1 MRYNNHHF
9 GDFSSHFV
17 SCKEMVIIMEDN
29 EFTRQS
35 REAVEKMREMNSRAR
50 VDNNGQNMPPAPPFV
65 RLQGKRQGTPPQR
78 QRQSGAPPLENSVP
92 KSKESEA
99 NKNSKDSGFLSGLN
113 IPFLDMLSRE
123 TDVSLI
129 IGLLLI
135 LMSEKADKKLLFALV
150 YILL

>member
-1 MRYNNHHF
+1 
-9 GDFSSHFV
+9 
-17 SCKEMVIIMEDN
+17 MEDN
-29 EFTRQS
+29 EFARQT

-50 VDNNGQNMPPAPPFV
+50 GNNNGQNMPPAPPFV
-65 RLQGKRQGTPPQR
+65 GMQGNRQGTSPQR
-78 QRQSGAPPLENSVP
+78 QRQSNSQSQENPVP
-92 KSKESEA
+92 KINEKEA
-99 NKNSKDSGFLSGLN
+99 NKSNKDSGFLSGLK